1 MKKKIYEISYREA
14 GVRKSF
20 TVRAFS
26 AAEAKQIGWS
36 TVDVDDIW
44 VSEIG

>member
-1 MKKKIYEISYREA
+1 MKTYEICYREG

-20 TVRAFS
+20 TVRAS
-26 AAEAKQIGWS
+26 SMAEAKQIGWA
-36 TVDVDDIW
+36 TVAADDIW